1 MDIIPFV
8 LVYSTAY
15 GGNTVV
21 KAAIIGDY
29 YGRKNFGTIY
39 GVIQGISTF
48 GGIAGPLMAGLVYDI
63 RGSYYLAFTS
73 FAIMMGFTALLVLL
87 LRRPSLVKGL
97 NLDGSFPCTHSGG
110 SR

>member
-21 KAAIIGDY
+21 KTAIIADY

-39 GVIQGISTF
+39 GIIQGISTF
-48 GGIAGPLMAGLVYDI
+48 GGIAGPLIAGRVYDMK
-63 RGSYYLAFTS
+63 GSYSLAFTS
-73 FAIMMGFTALLVLL
+73 FAIMMGFIALLVLL
-87 LRRPSLVKGL
+87 LRRPSLAK
-97 NLDGSFPCTHSGG
+97 
-110 SR
+110 